1 MMIEQTLDKLRA
13 LRLSGMV
20 EAYRQQTENSDMA
33 SISFEERLGLM
44 VDQHWTWRENKALAR
59 RLKHSRLDTE
69 PCVEDINYRYPRQ
82 LDGAKL
88 RSLLS
93 SQWVTQ
99 HLTVIFT
106 GPTGIGKSWLIQA
119 LAHKACRDGF
129 SVLYRPAGKLFREL
143 AAARVDGSL
152 SKLLP
157 AMARV
162 DALVIDDFAMN
173 PLEDHERRL
182 FLEICDDRYRHRS
195 TVLSSQLP
203 VSSWHK
209 QIGDPTIADSIL
221 DRLVHSAY
229 RFELDGESMRKKQG
243 GRS

>member
-20 EAYRQQTENSDMA
+20 EAYRQQTENSDIA

-59 RLKHSRLDTE
+59 RLKNSRLDSE

-82 LDGAKL
+82 LDGTKM

-93 SQWVTQ
+93 SEWVTQ

-119 LAHKACRDGF
+119 LAHKSCRDGF

-152 SKLLP
+152 GKLLP
-157 AMARV
+157 AMARLDV
-162 DALVIDDFAMN
+162 LVIDDFAMN

-182 FLEICDDRYRHRS
+182 FLEICDDRYRRRS
-195 TVLSSQLP
+195 TVLSSQLLRCAQRNSCNAP
-203 VSSWHK
+203 
-209 QIGDPTIADSIL
+209 QI
-221 DRLVHSAY
+221 V
-229 RFELDGESMRKKQG
+229 MR
-243 GRS
+243 

>member
-1 MMIEQTLDKLRA
+1 MMIEQTLEKLRA

-20 EAYRQQTENSDMA
+20 EAYRQQTENPDVA
-33 SISFEERLGLM
+33 ALSFEERLGLM
-44 VDQHWTWRENKALAR
+44 VDQNWTWRENKALGR
-59 RLKHSRLDTE
+59 RLKNSRLDTE
-69 PCVEDINYRYPRQ
+69 PCVEDVNYRYPRQ
-82 LDGAKL
+82 LDGAKF

-99 HLTVIFT
+99 HLTAIFT

-119 LAHKACRDGF
+119 LAHKACRDGY

-143 AAARVDGSL
+143 SAARADGSL
-152 SKLLP
+152 GKLLP
-157 AMARV
+157 TLARMDV
-162 DALVIDDFAMN
+162 LVIDDFAMN
-173 PLEDHERRL
+173 PLEDQERRV
-182 FLEICDDRYRHRS
+182 FLEICDDRYRRRA

-203 VSSWHK
+203 VPSWHQ

-229 RFELDGESMRKKQG
+229 RFELDGESMRKPQG